1 MENLLPPNE
10 TILGCQ
16 VNIPDQVLIEKAKA
30 TRILK
35 TERDGC
41 VSEVS
46 RNKTHLMDV
55 LRYFLT
61 VAIDRKRAVQAMEL
75 DRAQN
80 ETSLS

>member
-1 MENLLPPNE
+1 
-10 TILGCQ
+10 
-16 VNIPDQVLIEKAKA
+16 VNIPDQVLVEKGKA
-30 TRILK
+30 LRILK

-41 VSEVS
+41 VSEVN

-61 VAIDRKRAVQAMEL
+61 VAIDRKRAIQAMEL

-80 ETSLS
+80 ETSQS